1 MGRDIENGNWIEA
14 RTSPRLH
21 PYLRLARI
29 DRPIGIWLLLFPC
42 WWGVILAGTISP
54 EPQREILL
62 MGLFALGAV
71 VMRGAGCTLNDII
84 DRDLDARVER
94 TAVRPIPAGEVS
106 LRQALIF
113 LALQL
118 LLGLGVLLAFNP
130 FTVLLG
136 IAALP
141 LVIAYPFM
149 KRLTYWPQAFLG
161 LTFNWGA
168 LMGWAALTGGLSAAA
183 LALYAAGI
191 AWTLGYDTIYAH
203 QDREDDALA
212 GIKSTAL
219 KFGPATHIWLAGFF
233 GAAIFFLALAG
244 RLAGL
249 VENGINWPFY
259 AGLALT
265 AGHFCYQIA
274 QLKIDDAGNCLA
286 LFKSNILV
294 GWIVL
299 ATFLIGRLAQ

>member
-14 RTSPRLH
+14 KVSPRLR

-42 WWGVILAGTISP
+42 WWGVILAGMISP
-54 EPQREILL
+54 EPQKEVLL

-94 TAVRPIPAGEVS
+94 TAVRPIPAGEIS

-141 LVIAYPFM
+141 LVAAYPFM

-168 LMGWAALTGGLSAAA
+168 LMGWAALAGGLSAAA

-249 VENGINWPFY
+249 GENGINWLFY
-259 AGLALT
+259 AGLGLT

-274 QLKIDDAGNCLA
+274 RLKIDDAGNCLA

-299 ATFLIGRLAQ
+299 ATFLVARLGL